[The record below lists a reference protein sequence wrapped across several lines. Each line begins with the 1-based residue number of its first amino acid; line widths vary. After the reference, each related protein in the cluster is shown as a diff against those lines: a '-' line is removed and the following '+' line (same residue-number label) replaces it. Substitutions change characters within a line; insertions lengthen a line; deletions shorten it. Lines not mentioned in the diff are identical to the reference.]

1 MPAWQN
7 RQPRV
12 QPRKISTFRRSCTT
26 STSGT
31 SCFFGYGHSRE
42 VGDGA
47 LVDDGRDVGVAGRD
61 RTHDRAVVLD
71 VVERRD
77 VDAGDRRE
85 VAQHGLAAPRAAA
98 LPRADDLDDL
108 GDDLFAVAD
117 HERVDVLG
125 ERLGVVRAV
134 AAGDDDRVRG
144 RPVLVADGHAREV
157 DQVQEVRV
165 DELGRE
171 VEGEDVEL
179 GRGAVRVDAEQ
190 RHPGRAHRRLHVGP
204 RRVGALGHRVF
215 ALVDELVEDLQPLVG
230 EPDLVGIGI
239 DQEKGR
245 PAAPMAGRQVARLRP
260 HLHTDV
266 ASGLLNPGQQRFYPR
281 PQV

>member
-1 MPAWQN
+1 MHDLDE
-7 RQPRV
+7 RDELVLRV
-12 QPRKISTFRRSCTT
+12 RPL
-26 STSGT
+26 G
-31 SCFFGYGHSRE
+31 E

-47 LVDDGRDVGVAGRD
+47 LVDDRGDVGVARRD
-61 RTHDRAVVLD
+61 RPHDRAVVLD

-77 VDAGDRRE
+77 VDARDRRE
-85 VAQHGLAAPRAAA
+85 LAQHRLARRAAAA
-98 LPRADDLDDL
+98 LPRADHLGEL

-125 ERLGVVRAV
+125 ERLGVVGAV
-134 AAGDDDRVRG
+134 PARDHDRVRR
-144 RPVLVADGHAREV
+144 RPVLVADRHPREV
-157 DQVQEVRV
+157 DEVEQVRV

-171 VEGEDVEL
+171 VEGEHVEV
-179 GRGAVRVDAEQ
+179 GGGPVGVDAEQ

-204 RRVGALGHRVF
+204 GRVGALGHRVV
-215 ALVDELVEDLQPLVG
+215 ALVEELVEDLEPLVG
-230 EPDLVGIGI
+230 EPDLVGVGI

-245 PAAPMAGRQVARLRP
+245 PAAPMAGRQAARLRP

-266 ASGLLNPGQQRFYPR
+266 ASGLLNPGQQRFDPR